1 MEEQL
6 QNNGAQPTNQQAN
19 QSVAPDSNT
28 PEMADRTKEQFEK
41 LTSSNQ
47 ALNQEKERLQAEL
60 NALRAQQA
68 PVQEPQPT
76 VRENIQ
82 QAQDSGIDPTAY
94 VEIDPN
100 TGERFVNEKK
110 LNQVISELQS
120 RTVKAE
126 QTINN
131 YVKTSEDRRIQQQKE
146 EAFSAHPELEPG
158 SDKFDQRFYQ
168 KVRATLRDSMFNA
181 GEYGKVFSLKE
192 AADFV
197 KAESAGTQDSG
208 KSQDK
213 QEQGN
218 PKAEAGANTP
228 SQPQN
233 APRPTNSD
241 ELKALRLATRKGDV
255 NALAHRLLATDHVL
269 KK

>member
-1 MEEQL
+1 MEDTL
-6 QNNGAQPTNQQAN
+6 QNNGTQPTNQQASE
-19 QSVAPDSNT
+19 SVADLGGT
-28 PEMADRTKEQFEK
+28 DRTREQFEK
-41 LTSSNQ
+41 LTNSNQ
-47 ALNQEKERLQAEL
+47 ALNQEKQRLQAEL
-60 NALRAQQA
+60 EALRAKQA
-68 PVQEPQPT
+68 PAPVQPT

-82 QAQDSGIDPTAY
+82 QAQASGIDPASY
-94 VEIDPN
+94 VEVDPS
-100 TGERFVNEKK
+100 TGERFVNEGK
-110 LNQVISELQS
+110 LNNVIAELQS
-120 RTVKAE
+120 KTVQAE

-131 YVKTSEDRRIQQQKE
+131 YIKTNEERRIQQQKE
-146 EAFSAHPELEPG
+146 EAFKAHPELELG

-181 GEYGKVFSLKE
+181 GEYGKVFTLKE

-213 QEQGN
+213 QEQVN
-218 PKAEAGANTP
+218 LKAEAAANAP
-228 SQPQN
+228 SLPQN

-269 KK
+269 KN